1 MANKKLLS
9 FEYNGQTFECD
20 EKACQS
26 YVNTKRITEMEKD
39 PIAAFD
45 ALEEIFAG
53 KDEEYAEMLG
63 GAASELFA
71 LYLAAAEAVGAK
83 NS

>member
-1 MANKKLLS
+1 MASKKLLT
-9 FEYNGQTFECD
+9 FEYNGQKFECD
-20 EKACQS
+20 EKACTS
-26 YVNTKRITEMEKD
+26 YKNTKRITEIEKN

-63 GAASELFA
+63 GDASELFA
-71 LYLAAAEAVGAK
+71 LYLAAAEACGAK